1 MNKKVIIPSVIVGLL
16 LLGGI
21 VYLAISLNQQKQAN
35 KDMQELAELDKKEME
50 NEYQMFADQYSEL
63 KTQINNDSIIEQL
76 TQEQLKTERLLE
88 ELRNVKA
95 SDAREIA
102 RLKKELATCRAV
114 IRSYVLEIDSLNRL
128 NQILTEENTRVKGQ
142 YAEATRQIQGLNA
155 DKQSLTEKVAI
166 ASQLDATGISMTLK
180 NKRGNATKR
189 LKRCKTIQ
197 VSFNIAKNVTAASGN
212 KTVYVRITTPT
223 GSVLSAGGSFPYENR
238 NLAYSM
244 KKTIEYTGNETPVTT
259 YWSVKE
265 FLGEG
270 TYNVSIFAD
279 GNMIGARNFTFK

>member
-1 MNKKVIIPSVIVGLL
+1 MNKKVIIPLVLVGLL

-21 VYLAISLNQQKQAN
+21 VYLATSLNQQKQAN

-76 TQEQLKTERLLE
+76 TQEQLKTEKLLE

-114 IRSYVLEIDSLNRL
+114 IRSYIREIDSLNRL
-128 NQILTEENTRVKGQ
+128 NHNLTAENTRVKGQ
-142 YAEATRQIQGLNA
+142 YAEATRQIEGLNA

-180 NKRGNATKR
+180 NKRGNATKK

-244 KKTIEYTGNETPVTT
+244 RKTIEYTGNETPVTT

-265 FLGEG
+265 FLSEG

-279 GNMIGARNFTFK
+279 GNMIGSRNFTFK

>member
-1 MNKKVIIPSVIVGLL
+1 MDKKVIIPSVIVGLL

-128 NQILTEENTRVKGQ
+128 NQNLTEENTRVKGQ